1 MNSQLLLFKELINLS
16 IYFHTE
22 FAKNENN
29 LVRKH
34 DKFTPFYLH
43 PVTCAGMVMEDDN
56 NINIK
61 DRFLIASTLLFHDVL
76 EDTTIS
82 DNKLKLHISE
92 IFQKYYNYQL
102 EEILGNEEEVIN
114 KILDLVKQATT
125 IGGSEKEYKYLKANE
140 EKITQELW
148 YLKFIDKYFNI
159 LGSKQRLTQNA
170 KWEFYKEFLNYLAS
184 QTSKTRFKD
193 SIWLKTVKC
202 ID

>member
-1 MNSQLLLFKELINLS
+1 
-16 IYFHTE
+16 
-22 FAKNENN
+22 
-29 LVRKH
+29 
-34 DKFTPFYLH
+34 
-43 PVTCAGMVMEDDN
+43 MVMEDDN

-61 DRFLIASTLLFHDVL
+61 DRFLIASALLFHDVL

-102 EEILGNEEEVIN
+102 EEILGNKEEVIN

-140 EKITQELW
+140 DKITQELW

-159 LGSKQRLTQNA
+159 LGSKQRLTQNG

-202 ID
+202 LD

>member
-1 MNSQLLLFKELINLS
+1 MKTQLFLFKELINLAMYLH
-16 IYFHTE
+16 ID
-22 FAKNENN
+22 FAKNESN

-61 DRFLIASTLLFHDVL
+61 DRFVIASALLFHDVL
-76 EDTTIS
+76 EDTTIT
-82 DNKLKLHISE
+82 DNNLKIRLLS
-92 IFQKYYNYQL
+92 IFDKYYTDELINL
-102 EEILGNEEEVIN
+102 LGKKEVIIDE
-114 KILDLVKQATT
+114 ILDLVKQATT

-140 EKITQELW
+140 DKITQELW

-159 LGSKQRLTQNA
+159 LGSKQRLTQNG

-184 QTSKTRFKD
+184 QTSKTKFKD